1 MIHLLLIK
9 VKKKNI
15 IKILKQSIC
24 IKPKKY
30 FMFQIC
36 YQFNYKYFLFFNK
49 EFTLLS
55 KIKKLNAGFIKEKLN
70 ELISDEIPK
79 YDLLTHNDN
88 LLEENK
94 KGNLSDLDIMSIS
107 ILF

>member
-1 MIHLLLIK
+1 
-9 VKKKNI
+9 
-15 IKILKQSIC
+15 
-24 IKPKKY
+24 
-30 FMFQIC
+30 
-36 YQFNYKYFLFFNK
+36 
-49 EFTLLS
+49 
-55 KIKKLNAGFIKEKLN
+55 LNAGFIKEKLN

-79 YDLLTHNDN
+79 YDLLMHNDN